1 MPKDGISIYFT
12 IQDGATSTLKAIGD
26 QTKALDKETQSL
38 QQSAAALAAANKPL
52 IERQAEL
59 KTALEKSTANVKEAK
74 KAFRAFGEEA
84 LEAWDLSGAIEE
96 QESLKRE
103 LQDVESQIK
112 SNQKAFNE
120 YREDV
125 RKGAVESGNG
135 KNGGSIAGDSST
147 ISSLKNG
154 LMSSGLLE
162 QLASTAGSLG
172 ASYLTSAIGTP
183 EASAL
188 TETFS
193 GMLSGM
199 AAGAIA
205 GPLGALLGAGAGSIS
220 GLLTAQSQIFE
231 AKDDEFK
238 SYYQEQYETALDDQ
252 SGVISSGSTIAG
264 GREQT
269 RMAFAQRLGSEAA
282 ADAYLEQVKTMATRT
297 NYDYDEITGY
307 SKLLLNSYEADE
319 TLGILQTLSDATAG
333 LNLSSSDV
341 NMMISG
347 LSRMRTTGKATAEY
361 LNYFRER
368 GVDADEALA
377 EYLGVDKSGIADMV
391 SKSKISG
398 VDAAQAILDYIDQ
411 EFGGLSDKLAGTYD
425 AMVDNLADAESNLQA
440 IAGEAYNQERAKG
453 VGEQTNWLEENESEL
468 GGAYAMIGQW
478 QASLENTKEQL
489 EREALE
495 AVMKGV
501 ISESYRNSEQG
512 ERLEEMSREY
522 QKLLEDYE
530 GGSSEAGAKM
540 GALLAEAQVIAAN
553 EYNASD
559 GAQLALQS
567 QLDLAAQIRE
577 DTASNDA
584 FWDAGYIKGQEF
596 SKGLAAGML
605 DKVKEVISP
614 VATDQNA
621 LSGSEFDLSGYDQD
635 ELQTA
640 METGMLDYYLANA
653 SPHAYGLN
661 RVPYDGY
668 PAMLHEGER
677 VLTAQEARAQDDG
690 GQQVVQITLTGN
702 NFVGTGE
709 EMADQIAEIL
719 ARKLEQAAVAA
730 VPR

>member
-12 IQDGATSTLKAIGD
+12 IQDGATNTLKAIGD

-38 QQSAAALAAANKPL
+38 QRSAAALAAANKPL

-74 KAFRAFGEEA
+74 KAFQAFGEEA

-125 RKGAVESGNG
+125 RKGAAESGNG
-135 KNGGSIAGDSST
+135 GGGIMAGSSPLLGSLKTAGVTKILSEAVSSAASIGVESIFGQPMASAISSIASGVMSGATLGSIIPGIGTAIGAA
-147 ISSLKNG
+147 IGG
-154 LMSSGLLE
+154 LSGLL
-162 QLASTAGSLG
+162 SG
-172 ASYLTSAIGTP
+172 GT
-183 EASAL
+183 
-188 TETFS
+188 TV
-193 GMLSGM
+193 
-199 AAGAIA
+199 
-205 GPLGALLGAGAGSIS
+205 
-220 GLLTAQSQIFE
+220 FE